1 MDVDVHGGLT
11 FAKLEPCEEHEDGQG
26 WWFGFDCGHAG
37 DMSHDP
43 NADISAVSESTRRIL
58 EIERRF
64 PMPYGCE
71 EHYWTEG
78 EVIDETNRL
87 AEQLAQERAK

>member
-1 MDVDVHGGLT
+1 
-11 FAKLEPCEEHEDGQG
+11 
-26 WWFGFDCGHAG
+26 
-37 DMSHDP
+37 
-43 NADISAVSESTRRIL
+43 VSESTRRIL